1 MGGAGWLGGGGL
13 DWPWGKWDWVGLL
26 VLFVLAIED
35 LMRFSE
41 GIFIDGFWFGAI
53 HVLVACVLEWSVV
66 CVLWVFVVW
75 FEHTIGR
82 QYIISYGYSFWSTI
96 RVVR

>member
-1 MGGAGWLGGGGL
+1 MGGL

-53 HVLVACVLEWSVV
+53 HVLVACVFGMGSCV
-66 CVLWVFVVW
+66 CLVDVCCLV
-75 FEHTIGR
+75 
-82 QYIISYGYSFWSTI
+82 
-96 RVVR
+96 

>member
-1 MGGAGWLGGGGL
+1 VVGWGGV

-26 VLFVLAIED
+26 VLVVLAIED

-53 HVLVACVLEWSVV
+53 HVLVACVLE
-66 CVLWVFVVW
+66 
-75 FEHTIGR
+75 
-82 QYIISYGYSFWSTI
+82 
-96 RVVR
+96 

>member
-1 MGGAGWLGGGGL
+1 VVGWGGL

-53 HVLVACVLEWSVV
+53 YVLVACVFGMGSCV
-66 CVLWVFVVW
+66 CLVDVCCLV
-75 FEHTIGR
+75 
-82 QYIISYGYSFWSTI
+82 
-96 RVVR
+96 